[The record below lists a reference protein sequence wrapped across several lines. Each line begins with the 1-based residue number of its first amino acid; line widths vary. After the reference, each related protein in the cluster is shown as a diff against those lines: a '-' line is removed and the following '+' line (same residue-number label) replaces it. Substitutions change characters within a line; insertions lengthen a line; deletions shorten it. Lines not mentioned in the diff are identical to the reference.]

1 MFQTGRQVPLGRL
14 TLSPFLVI
22 QGSTW
27 LREVCVGAYY
37 SSSYKFWSLLRKM
50 VVEAGNLFYI
60 SGFSLFMLDGQ
71 EESGDPKF

>member
-14 TLSPFLVI
+14 TLSAFLVI
-22 QGSTW
+22 QGSIW
-27 LREVCVGAYY
+27 LCEICVGAYY
-37 SSSYKFWSLLRKM
+37 SSSDKFCSLLGKM